1 MIISSKNKKHMMDVY
16 KGEMNMMWTRKE
28 LKERAKEALKRNYW
42 KIVLVSLIGMLIG
55 GGLGSSGISG
65 GGSDIHDMASDNVKE
80 HFTEHEND
88 DVDWEGAEAVL
99 DDIQMDIRPQDIV
112 AVAFTVIVVLIVAA
126 IVLAIGI
133 ALDVLLLNPVQVGIN
148 RFMVK
153 SLDDTA
159 RIAEVGYTF
168 DHNYKNGVKVMFF
181 KDLYVVLWS
190 LLFIVPGIYKAYQ
203 YRMVPYILGENSD
216 MTYQEVLQRSKDMMD
231 GQKWDAFV
239 LDLSFILWHMLGG
252 ITCGLAE
259 IFYVAPYVNL
269 TDAALYSRL
278 SRKDLADAQ
287 SVPTTMMQL

>member
-1 MIISSKNKKHMMDVY
+1 
-16 KGEMNMMWTRKE
+16 MMWTRKE

-65 GGSDIHDMASDNVKE
+65 GGSDIRDMASDNVKE

-112 AVAFTVIVVLIVAA
+112 AVAFAVIVVLIVAA

-203 YRMVPYILGENSD
+203 YRMVPYILGENPD

-287 SVPTTMMQL
+287 PVPTTMMQL

>member
-1 MIISSKNKKHMMDVY
+1 MYIK
-16 KGEMNMMWTRKE
+16 ERCNMMWTRKE

-65 GGSDIHDMASDNVKE
+65 GGSDIRDMASDNVKE

-203 YRMVPYILGENSD
+203 YRMVPYILGENPD

-287 SVPTTMMQL
+287 PVPTTMMQL

>member
-1 MIISSKNKKHMMDVY
+1 MYIK
-16 KGEMNMMWTRKE
+16 ERCNMMWTRKE

-65 GGSDIHDMASDNVKE
+65 GGSDIRDMASDNVKE

-126 IVLAIGI
+126 IVLAIVL

-203 YRMVPYILGENSD
+203 YRMVPYILGENPD

-252 ITCGLAE
+252 ITCGPAE

>member
-1 MIISSKNKKHMMDVY
+1 MYIK
-16 KGEMNMMWTRKE
+16 ERCNMMWTRKE

-65 GGSDIHDMASDNVKE
+65 GGSDIRDMASDNVKE

-126 IVLAIGI
+126 IVL

-203 YRMVPYILGENSD
+203 YRMVPYILGENPD

-287 SVPTTMMQL
+287 PVPTTMMQL

>member
-1 MIISSKNKKHMMDVY
+1 
-16 KGEMNMMWTRKE
+16 MMWTRKE

-168 DHNYKNGVKVMFF
+168 DHNYKNDVLQGSVCGT
-181 KDLYVVLWS
+181 VVIVIYCPGYLQS
-190 LLFIVPGIYKAYQ
+190 LS
-203 YRMVPYILGENSD
+203 VPYGTLHSGGEFGYDISG
-216 MTYQEVLQRSKDMMD
+216 SP
-231 GQKWDAFV
+231 
-239 LDLSFILWHMLGG
+239 
-252 ITCGLAE
+252 AE
-259 IFYVAPYVNL
+259 
-269 TDAALYSRL
+269 
-278 SRKDLADAQ
+278 K
-287 SVPTTMMQL
+287 

>member
-1 MIISSKNKKHMMDVY
+1 
-16 KGEMNMMWTRKE
+16 MMWTRKE

-65 GGSDIHDMASDNVKE
+65 GGSDIRDMASDNVKE

-112 AVAFTVIVVLIVAA
+112 AVVFTVIVVLIVAA
-126 IVLAIGI
+126 IVLVIGI

-190 LLFIVPGIYKAYQ
+190 LLFVIPGIYKAYQ
-203 YRMVPYILGENSD
+203 YRMVPYILGENPD

-287 SVPTTMMQL
+287 PVPTTMMQL

>member
-1 MIISSKNKKHMMDVY
+1 
-16 KGEMNMMWTRKE
+16 MMWTRKE

-65 GGSDIHDMASDNVKE
+65 GGSDIRDMASDNVEE

-203 YRMVPYILGENSD
+203 YRMVPYILGENPD

-287 SVPTTMMQL
+287 PVPTTMMQL

>member
-1 MIISSKNKKHMMDVY
+1 
-16 KGEMNMMWTRKE
+16 MMWTRKE

-65 GGSDIHDMASDNVKE
+65 GGSDIRDMASDNVKE

-148 RFMVK
+148 RFMLK

-203 YRMVPYILGENSD
+203 YRMVPYILGENPD

-287 SVPTTMMQL
+287 PVPTTMMQL

>member
-1 MIISSKNKKHMMDVY
+1 
-16 KGEMNMMWTRKE
+16 MMWTRKE

-65 GGSDIHDMASDNVKE
+65 GGSDIRDMASDNVKE

-148 RFMVK
+148 RFMLK
-153 SLDDTA
+153 SLNDTA

-203 YRMVPYILGENSD
+203 YRMVPYILGENPD

>member
-1 MIISSKNKKHMMDVY
+1 
-16 KGEMNMMWTRKE
+16 MMWTRKE

-65 GGSDIHDMASDNVKE
+65 GGSDIRDMASDNVKE

-88 DVDWEGAEAVL
+88 DVDWEGAEAVQ

-203 YRMVPYILGENSD
+203 YRMVPYILGENPD

-252 ITCGLAE
+252 ITGGLAE

>member
-1 MIISSKNKKHMMDVY
+1 
-16 KGEMNMMWTRKE
+16 MMWTRKE

-126 IVLAIGI
+126 IVLAIVL

-203 YRMVPYILGENSD
+203 YRMVPYILGENPD

>member
-1 MIISSKNKKHMMDVY
+1 
-16 KGEMNMMWTRKE
+16 MMWTRKE

-65 GGSDIHDMASDNVKE
+65 DGSDIRDMASDNVKE

-99 DDIQMDIRPQDIV
+99 DDIQMDIRPQDI
-112 AVAFTVIVVLIVAA
+112 AAAAFTVIVVLIVAA

-203 YRMVPYILGENSD
+203 YRMVPYILGENPD

-287 SVPTTMMQL
+287 PVPTTMMQL

>member
-1 MIISSKNKKHMMDVY
+1 
-16 KGEMNMMWTRKE
+16 MMWTRKE

-65 GGSDIHDMASDNVKE
+65 GGSDIRDMASDNVKE

-112 AVAFTVIVVLIVAA
+112 AVAFTVIVVLIVTA
-126 IVLAIGI
+126 IVLAIVL

-181 KDLYVVLWS
+181 KDLYVELWS

-203 YRMVPYILGENSD
+203 YRMVPYILGENPD

>member
-1 MIISSKNKKHMMDVY
+1 
-16 KGEMNMMWTRKE
+16 MMWTRKE

-65 GGSDIHDMASDNVKE
+65 GGSDIRDMASDNVKE

-112 AVAFTVIVVLIVAA
+112 AVVFTVIVVLIVAA

-203 YRMVPYILGENSD
+203 YRMVPYILGENPD

>member
-1 MIISSKNKKHMMDVY
+1 
-16 KGEMNMMWTRKE
+16 MMWTRKE

-65 GGSDIHDMASDNVKE
+65 GGSDIRDMASDNVKE

-126 IVLAIGI
+126 IVLAVGI

-190 LLFIVPGIYKAYQ
+190 LLFIIPGIYKAYQ
-203 YRMVPYILGENSD
+203 YRMVPYILGENPD

-287 SVPTTMMQL
+287 PVTTTMMQL

>member
-1 MIISSKNKKHMMDVY
+1 
-16 KGEMNMMWTRKE
+16 MMWTRKE

-65 GGSDIHDMASDNVKE
+65 GGSDIRDMASDNVKE

-112 AVAFTVIVVLIVAA
+112 AVAFTVIVILIVAA

-168 DHNYKNGVKVMFF
+168 DHNYKNSVKVMFF

-203 YRMVPYILGENSD
+203 YRMVPYILGENPD

-252 ITCGLAE
+252 ITYGLAE

-287 SVPTTMMQL
+287 PVPTTMMQL

>member
-1 MIISSKNKKHMMDVY
+1 
-16 KGEMNMMWTRKE
+16 MMWTRKE

-65 GGSDIHDMASDNVKE
+65 GGSDIRDMASDNVKE

-159 RIAEVGYTF
+159 RIKEVGYTF

-203 YRMVPYILGENSD
+203 YRMVPYILGENPD

-231 GQKWDAFV
+231 GQKWDAFI

-287 SVPTTMMQL
+287 PVPTTMMQL

>member
-1 MIISSKNKKHMMDVY
+1 
-16 KGEMNMMWTRKE
+16 MMWTRKE

-65 GGSDIHDMASDNVKE
+65 GGSDIRDMASDNVKE

-99 DDIQMDIRPQDIV
+99 DDIQMDIRAQDIV

-203 YRMVPYILGENSD
+203 YRMVPYILGENPD

>member
-1 MIISSKNKKHMMDVY
+1 
-16 KGEMNMMWTRKE
+16 MMWTRKE

-65 GGSDIHDMASDNVKE
+65 GGSDIRDMASDNVKE

-190 LLFIVPGIYKAYQ
+190 LLFIIPGIYKAYQ
-203 YRMVPYILGENSD
+203 YRMVPYILGENPD

-287 SVPTTMMQL
+287 PVPTTMMQL

>member
-1 MIISSKNKKHMMDVY
+1 
-16 KGEMNMMWTRKE
+16 MMWTRKE

-65 GGSDIHDMASDNVKE
+65 GGSDIRDMASDNVKE

-203 YRMVPYILGENSD
+203 YRMVPYILGENPD

-269 TDAALYSRL
+269 TDAALHSRL

>member
-1 MIISSKNKKHMMDVY
+1 
-16 KGEMNMMWTRKE
+16 MMWTRKE

-181 KDLYVVLWS
+181 KDLYVELWS

-203 YRMVPYILGENSD
+203 YRMVPYILGENPD

>member
-1 MIISSKNKKHMMDVY
+1 
-16 KGEMNMMWTRKE
+16 MMWTRKE

-159 RIAEVGYTF
+159 RIADVGYTF

-203 YRMVPYILGENSD
+203 YRMVPYILGENPD

>member
-1 MIISSKNKKHMMDVY
+1 
-16 KGEMNMMWTRKE
+16 MMWTRRE

-65 GGSDIHDMASDNVKE
+65 GGSDIRDMASDNVKE

-203 YRMVPYILGENSD
+203 YRMVPYILGENPD

>member
-1 MIISSKNKKHMMDVY
+1 MYIK
-16 KGEMNMMWTRKE
+16 ERCNMMWTRKE

-65 GGSDIHDMASDNVKE
+65 GGSDIRDMASDNVEE

-88 DVDWEGAEAVL
+88 DVDWEGAEAVQ

-203 YRMVPYILGENSD
+203 YRMVPYILGENPD

>member
-1 MIISSKNKKHMMDVY
+1 MYIK
-16 KGEMNMMWTRKE
+16 ERCNMMWTRKE

-65 GGSDIHDMASDNVKE
+65 GGSDIRDMASDNVKE

-88 DVDWEGAEAVL
+88 DVDWEGAEAVQ

-190 LLFIVPGIYKAYQ
+190 LLFIGPGIYKAYQ
-203 YRMVPYILGENSD
+203 YRMVPYILGENPD

-252 ITCGLAE
+252 ITSGLAE

>member
-1 MIISSKNKKHMMDVY
+1 
-16 KGEMNMMWTRKE
+16 MMWTRKE

-65 GGSDIHDMASDNVKE
+65 GGSDIRDMASDNVEE

-88 DVDWEGAEAVL
+88 DVDWEGAEAVQ

-203 YRMVPYILGENSD
+203 YRMVPYILGENPD

-287 SVPTTMMQL
+287 PVPTTMMQL

>member
-1 MIISSKNKKHMMDVY
+1 
-16 KGEMNMMWTRKE
+16 MMWTRKE

-65 GGSDIHDMASDNVKE
+65 GGSDIRDMASDNVKE

-99 DDIQMDIRPQDIV
+99 DDIQIDIRPQDIV

-203 YRMVPYILGENSD
+203 YRMVPYILGENPD

>member
-1 MIISSKNKKHMMDVY
+1 
-16 KGEMNMMWTRKE
+16 MMWTRKE

-65 GGSDIHDMASDNVKE
+65 GGSDIRDMASDNVKE

-203 YRMVPYILGENSD
+203 YRMVPYILGEYPD

>member
-1 MIISSKNKKHMMDVY
+1 
-16 KGEMNMMWTRKE
+16 MMWTRKE

-65 GGSDIHDMASDNVKE
+65 GGSDIRDMASDNVKE

-190 LLFIVPGIYKAYQ
+190 LLFVIPGIYKAYQ
-203 YRMVPYILGENSD
+203 YRMVPYILGENPD

-287 SVPTTMMQL
+287 PVPTTMMQL

>member
-1 MIISSKNKKHMMDVY
+1 MMR
-16 KGEMNMMWTRKE
+16 TRKE

-65 GGSDIHDMASDNVKE
+65 GGSDIRDMASDNVKE

-203 YRMVPYILGENSD
+203 YRMVPYILGENPD

>member
-1 MIISSKNKKHMMDVY
+1 
-16 KGEMNMMWTRKE
+16 MMWTRKE

-65 GGSDIHDMASDNVKE
+65 GGSDIRDMASDNVKE

-112 AVAFTVIVVLIVAA
+112 AVAFSVIVVLIVAA

-203 YRMVPYILGENSD
+203 YRMVPYILGENPD

>member
-1 MIISSKNKKHMMDVY
+1 
-16 KGEMNMMWTRKE
+16 MMWTRKE

-65 GGSDIHDMASDNVKE
+65 GGSDIRDMASDNVKE

-99 DDIQMDIRPQDIV
+99 DDIQMDIRPQDI
-112 AVAFTVIVVLIVAA
+112 AAAAFTVIVVLIVAT

-153 SLDDTA
+153 SLDDTT

-203 YRMVPYILGENSD
+203 YRMVPYILGENPD

>member
-1 MIISSKNKKHMMDVY
+1 
-16 KGEMNMMWTRKE
+16 MMWTRKE

-65 GGSDIHDMASDNVKE
+65 GGSDIRDMASDNVKE

-126 IVLAIGI
+126 KVLAIGI

-203 YRMVPYILGENSD
+203 YRMVPYILGENPD

>member
-1 MIISSKNKKHMMDVY
+1 MYIK
-16 KGEMNMMWTRKE
+16 ERCNMMWTRKE

-65 GGSDIHDMASDNVKE
+65 GGSDIRDMASDNVKE

-126 IVLAIGI
+126 IVLAIVL
-133 ALDVLLLNPVQVGIN
+133 ALDVFLLNPVHVGIN

-203 YRMVPYILGENSD
+203 YRMVPYILGENPD

>member
-1 MIISSKNKKHMMDVY
+1 
-16 KGEMNMMWTRKE
+16 MMWTRKE

-203 YRMVPYILGENSD
+203 YRMVPYTLGENPD

-252 ITCGLAE
+252 ITCGLAV

>member
-1 MIISSKNKKHMMDVY
+1 MYIK
-16 KGEMNMMWTRKE
+16 ERCNMMWTRKE

-65 GGSDIHDMASDNVKE
+65 GGSDIRDMASDNVKE

-126 IVLAIGI
+126 IVLAIVL

-203 YRMVPYILGENSD
+203 YRMVPYILGENPD

-287 SVPTTMMQL
+287 PVPTTMMQL

>member
-1 MIISSKNKKHMMDVY
+1 
-16 KGEMNMMWTRKE
+16 MMWTRKE

-65 GGSDIHDMASDNVKE
+65 GGSDIRDMASDNVKG

-126 IVLAIGI
+126 IVLVIGI
-133 ALDVLLLNPVQVGIN
+133 ALDALLLNPVQVGIN

-190 LLFIVPGIYKAYQ
+190 LLFVIPGIYKAYQ
-203 YRMVPYILGENSD
+203 YRMVPYILGENPD

-287 SVPTTMMQL
+287 PVPTTMMQL

>member
-1 MIISSKNKKHMMDVY
+1 
-16 KGEMNMMWTRKE
+16 MMWTRKE

-65 GGSDIHDMASDNVKE
+65 GGSDIRDMASDNVKE
-80 HFTEHEND
+80 HFTEYEND

-203 YRMVPYILGENSD
+203 YRMVPYILGENPD

-287 SVPTTMMQL
+287 PVPTTMMQL

>member
-1 MIISSKNKKHMMDVY
+1 
-16 KGEMNMMWTRKE
+16 MMWTRKE

-65 GGSDIHDMASDNVKE
+65 GGSDTRDMASDNVKE

-126 IVLAIGI
+126 IVLAIVL

-190 LLFIVPGIYKAYQ
+190 LLFTVPGIYKAYQ
-203 YRMVPYILGENSD
+203 YRMVPYILGENPD

>member
-1 MIISSKNKKHMMDVY
+1 
-16 KGEMNMMWTRKE
+16 MMWTRKE

-65 GGSDIHDMASDNVKE
+65 GGSDMASDNVKE

-112 AVAFTVIVVLIVAA
+112 AVAFTVIVVLIVTA

-203 YRMVPYILGENSD
+203 YRMVPYILGENPD

-252 ITCGLAE
+252 ITYGLAE

-287 SVPTTMMQL
+287 PVPTTMMQL